1 MQQFILEVE
10 CTYSNS
16 TKCPTKSNATIN
28 NFELYYLKY
37 KKKVENASKDVYF
50 H

>member
-16 TKCPTKSNATIN
+16 TKFLIKSNVTIN
-28 NFELYYLKY
+28 IFELYYLKY
-37 KKKVENASKDVYF
+37 KKKK
-50 H
+50 